1 MLPGKFLRV
10 WVYTCML
17 MSLRQNYLPV
27 FLQDYPSCITFVGE
41 YSQTLMRVGEVLVGK
56 IWG

>member
-41 YSQTLMRVGEVLVGK
+41 YSQTLIL
-56 IWG
+56 